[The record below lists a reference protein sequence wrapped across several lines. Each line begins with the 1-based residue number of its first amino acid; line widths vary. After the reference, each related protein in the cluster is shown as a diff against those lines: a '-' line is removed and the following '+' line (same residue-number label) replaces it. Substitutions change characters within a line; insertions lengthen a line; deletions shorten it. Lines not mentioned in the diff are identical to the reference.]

1 MAFINHA
8 IISDARRKS
17 SFFRPLQRN
26 PALVRTLTN
35 VTVRHRRAHL
45 IMDASDSDPVP
56 KPVQSQSTAGGNGV
70 STESAPPKYASEPS
84 EYEDDSRDA
93 CSIEDIQ
100 NVAIA
105 SDMFR
110 HSADKDSIVTD
121 SPDGRPSDLFRV
133 GAVGILVAIV
143 GALLQHNWIQD
154 HRDIAMIGIFVAGY
168 VGIVLENT
176 LAFDKTGV
184 ALLMGV
190 GVWTVLM
197 TDAGGGEAAEHVK
210 MMLEGKMA
218 DISQIL
224 FFLIGAM
231 TIVEIVD
238 AHKGF
243 KVVTDFITTNN
254 RKTLL
259 WVIGI
264 LTFFTS
270 AVLDNLTSTIVIV
283 SLLRKLVSDPKE
295 RWLYG
300 AVVVVAANAGGAWTP
315 IGDVTTTQ
323 LWVHGNITAFKTMVD
338 LFIPSMVSLLVSLS
352 IFTPMIGDGD
362 FKRPG
367 GGGGDL
373 APRAPL
379 VFWTGLAALVSV
391 PIFKT
396 VTGLPPYLGML
407 SGLGTLW
414 VMTDV
419 LHAGEDRDSLRGL
432 SAVKRIDTSGVL
444 FFLGILLAVAGL
456 ESAGILTTIAHF
468 LDAHVHNRE
477 IIATSIGLLS
487 AIVDNVPLVAATMG
501 MYSLD
506 QVPQDSDLW
515 QLIAYCAGTGGSLLI
530 IGSAAGVAFMY
541 VPMKLFTTGFETIE
555 RLTDILKSTP
565 TSITNLFS
573 LYLLSFFF
581 IGNTG
586 VWKKWVLD
594 GMLKRLVYQHWPGS
608 WPGLG
613 RIWRFTQFTFQV

>member
-8 IISDARRKS
+8 VVSDVRRKS
-17 SFFRPLQRN
+17 SFLRPLQSIS
-26 PALVRTLTN
+26 AMSVRTMPN
-35 VTVRHRRAHL
+35 VTARHRRARL
-45 IMDASDSDPVP
+45 TMDASDPDNVS
-56 KPVQSQSTAGGNGV
+56 KPVRSQSTAVEKGV
-70 STESAPPKYASEPS
+70 STEPAPSNFASKPN
-84 EYEDDSRDA
+84 EYEDDSSDI

-110 HSADKDSIVTD
+110 HSADKDSIITE
-121 SPDGRPSDLFRV
+121 SPDGSPSDFFRIA
-133 GAVGILVAIV
+133 AVGILVAIV
-143 GALLQHNWIQD
+143 GALLQHSWIED
-154 HRDIAMIGIFVAGY
+154 HRDLAMVGIFVAGY

-197 TDAGGGEAAEHVK
+197 TDAGGGEGALLVK
-210 MMLEGKMA
+210 MMLEEKIA
-218 DISQIL
+218 EISQIL

-243 KVVTDFITTNN
+243 KVVTDFITTNS

-259 WVIGI
+259 WTMGI

-323 LWVHGNITAFKTMVD
+323 LWVHGNITALKTMLD
-338 LFIPSMVSLLVSLS
+338 LFLPSLVSLLVSLS
-352 IFTPMIGDGD
+352 IFTPMVGDGD
-362 FKRPG
+362 FKRPVAAG
-367 GGGGDL
+367 AEL

-379 VFWTGLAALVSV
+379 VFWTGLAALISV

-419 LHAGEDRDSLRGL
+419 LHAGEDRESLRGL

-444 FFLGILLAVAGL
+444 FFLGILLAVGGL
-456 ESAGILTTIAHF
+456 ESAGILTTMAHF
-468 LDAHVHNRE
+468 LDAHVPSRE

-506 QVPQDSDLW
+506 QVPQDGDLW

-541 VPMKLFTTGFETIE
+541 VFADFLTTFFKQVRDDPECI
-555 RLTDILKSTP
+555 LT
-565 TSITNLFS
+565 
-573 LYLLSFFF
+573 
-581 IGNTG
+581 
-586 VWKKWVLD
+586 
-594 GMLKRLVYQHWPGS
+594 
-608 WPGLG
+608 
-613 RIWRFTQFTFQV
+613 